1 MVAGRILSYVSAMD
15 STVTIEEAEARLAE
29 LATRVEQGE
38 TIVVTR
44 HGKPVLSLV
53 PHKRKGGIDWEAGR
67 RFKRERG
74 IDKIVTYIPPD
85 FDDPLPED
93 FLITPE
99 REQDDERRCAGIGAR
114 DSVWMSSTLAWSPAE
129 P

>member
-1 MVAGRILSYVSAMD
+1 MER
-15 STVTIEEAEARLAE
+15 VTLQEAEARLAE
-29 LATRVEQGE
+29 LAERVEQGE

-44 HGKPVLSLV
+44 DGKPVLDLV
-53 PHKRKGGIDWEAGR
+53 PHKRKGGIDWEGGR

-74 IDKIVTYIPPD
+74 IDKIVTYIAPD

-99 REQDDERRCAGIGAR
+99 RDE
-114 DSVWMSSTLAWSPAE
+114 DAE
-129 P
+129 PR